1 MLDGSMVVGSIVVGS
16 MVVGMDVGGMAYRL
30 INNSDLKKKKTWI
43 MILLNMFAYAC
54 NELHFIMFWVCF
66 LLLSIYLIFSFG

>member
-30 INNSDLKKKKTWI
+30 INNSDFKKKK
-43 MILLNMFAYAC
+43 MDND
-54 NELHFIMFWVCF
+54 FIEYVC
-66 LLLSIYLIFSFG
+66 LCL

>member
-30 INNSDLKKKKTWI
+30 INNSDLKKKKN
-43 MILLNMFAYAC
+43 NMD
-54 NELHFIMFWVCF
+54 NDFIEYVCLCF
-66 LLLSIYLIFSFG
+66 